1 MKRSAPFLVLSLIAI
16 WMLLPV
22 VEPVN
27 AHSVNNQQFAV
38 LASRIPG
45 ASTSFDG
52 NGAPPPPFPGLGFD
66 GNGAPPPPFPNL
78 ALDGNG
84 APPPPFPRL
93 GFDGNGAPPP
103 PFPNLALDGNG
114 APPPPFPGRLDLNE
128 VA

>member
-1 MKRSAPFLVLSLIAI
+1 MKRSALFLVLSLIAI

-38 LASRIPG
+38 SASRIPG
-45 ASTSFDG
+45 ATTSF
-52 NGAPPPPFPGLGFD
+52 
-66 GNGAPPPPFPNL
+66 
-78 ALDGNG
+78 DGNG

-93 GFDGNGAPPP
+93 GFDGGSAPPP

-114 APPPPFPGRLDLNE
+114 APPPPFPGRGSTAGRHLLRLFPIWHSTV
-128 VA
+128 VARRRLRSPIGWV